1 MWEVESERAAA
12 CVHRAKRGGES
23 VCVDTENVGLA
34 LQEVCSPQGRGFS
47 RHQFRWSVA
56 VDCMCPSVLG
66 GLFPF
71 ACKLPKAGKAG
82 RAEEQRAKLHS
93 IETLVKNP
101 GKSKLEST

>member
-12 CVHRAKRGGES
+12 CVHRVNETGES

-34 LQEVCSPQGRGFS
+34 LQEVCSPQVRGFS
-47 RHQFRWSVA
+47 RHQFRWPVG

-66 GLFPF
+66 SLVPF
-71 ACKLPKAGKAG
+71 KLPRAVKAG

-93 IETLVKNP
+93 IETPVKNP